1 MFVLHAVKPNGDRH
15 TTDEW
20 RVVLPDE
27 NHRGPVCHFLAA
39 RRAILGRMTKANL
52 GAEGNGR
59 KCSIEVV
66 AEENPYSAPD
76 EDRADL
82 VPMVTTAGLVLRV
95 AGALVI
101 VTGLGVAF
109 LTREIWLE
117 WLTGEPL
124 LAWVAALVGA
134 VLFTTWL
141 RKPPISSMRRRSR
154 GRLRDRRR

>member
-1 MFVLHAVKPNGDRH
+1 
-15 TTDEW
+15 
-20 RVVLPDE
+20 
-27 NHRGPVCHFLAA
+27 
-39 RRAILGRMTKANL
+39 
-52 GAEGNGR
+52 
-59 KCSIEVV
+59 
-66 AEENPYSAPD
+66 
-76 EDRADL
+76 
-82 VPMVTTAGLVLRV
+82 MVTTAGLVLRV